1 MSSPSKIIP
10 ISRLADLS
18 KSLKRKGKKI
28 VTTNGTFDLLHIGH
42 IRNLIKAKTFGDV
55 LIVGVNSDASVKSYK
70 DPGRPI
76 IPARERAEIVSALA
90 PVDYVVIFNEP
101 TPVRWLSL
109 VKPQVHVKGG
119 DWKKETMPEWAV
131 VTQGGGRVVRVPL
144 TRSHSTTRIIELI
157 LSKPRA

>member
-1 MSSPSKIIP
+1 MTSPSKIIP
-10 ISRLADLS
+10 ISRLASLS
-18 KSLKRKGKKI
+18 RSLKRKGKKI

-42 IRNLIKAKTFGDV
+42 VRNLIKAKTFGDI

-76 IPARERAEIVSALA
+76 ISERERAEVVSALA

-109 VKPQVHVKGG
+109 VKPHVHVKGG
-119 DWKKETMPEWAV
+119 DWKKETMPEWEV
-131 VTQGGGRVVRVPL
+131 VTQGGGRVVRD
-144 TRSHSTTRIIELI
+144 TRPRVCSTTQIIEQI
-157 LSKPRA
+157 RSKPR